1 MDQMKAQLRARVI
14 EAMEVKKKKQYGAAS
29 KYMKHSEISNPIT
42 KKVVGHEDGLL
53 CAEIMRE
60 FMQFYKMNL
69 SMKIFVP
76 EMSLSEEFPKSRGE
90 MERELGLKAS
100 QSDTSKPLLLLLLE
114 QFKYNGAANLNGG
127 FNANPMPASTSAWA
141 SGQ

>member
-1 MDQMKAQLRARVI
+1 MAEIQSQISLKRDVLEELNKTGYMDQMKAQLRARVI
-14 EAMEVKKKKQYGAAS
+14 EAMEAKKKKQYGAAS
-29 KYMKHSEISNPIT
+29 KYMRQSEISNPIT

-76 EMSLSEEFPKSRGE
+76 EMSLSEDFPKSRTE

-100 QSDTSKPLLLLLLE
+100 
-114 QFKYNGAANLNGG
+114 
-127 FNANPMPASTSAWA
+127 
-141 SGQ
+141 

>member
-76 EMSLSEEFPKSRGE
+76 EMSLSEEFPKSRSE

-100 QSDTSKPLLLLLLE
+100 
-114 QFKYNGAANLNGG
+114 
-127 FNANPMPASTSAWA
+127 
-141 SGQ
+141 

>member
-1 MDQMKAQLRARVI
+1 MVEIQSLKKDENFSLKRDVLEELNKQGYMDQMKAQLRARVI

-76 EMSLSEEFPKSRGE
+76 EMSLSEEFSKSRTE

-100 QSDTSKPLLLLLLE
+100 
-114 QFKYNGAANLNGG
+114 
-127 FNANPMPASTSAWA
+127 
-141 SGQ
+141 

>member
-1 MDQMKAQLRARVI
+1 MKAQLRARVI

-42 KKVVGHEDGLL
+42 KKVVGDEDGLL

-76 EMSLSEEFPKSRGE
+76 EMSLSEEFPKSRSE

-100 QSDTSKPLLLLLLE
+100 
-114 QFKYNGAANLNGG
+114 
-127 FNANPMPASTSAWA
+127 
-141 SGQ
+141 